1 VSKSIFTDEQVAAMP
16 RKHALEHPW
25 QRGYRNHKRI
35 KEFSRPKLALSA
47 GNKATALR
55 TNTLSAACAVD
66 AGAVGI

>member
-1 VSKSIFTDEQVAAMP
+1 MTTEDPKPCLVSVHIWRRL
-16 RKHALEHPW
+16 RKAERKL
-25 QRGYRNHKRI
+25 I
-35 KEFSRPKLALSA
+35 KQQEFSRPKLALSA